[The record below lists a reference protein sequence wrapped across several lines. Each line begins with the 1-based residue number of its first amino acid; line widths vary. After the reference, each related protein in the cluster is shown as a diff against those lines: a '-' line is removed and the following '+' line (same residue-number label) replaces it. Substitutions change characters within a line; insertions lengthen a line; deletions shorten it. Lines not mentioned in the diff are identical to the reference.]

1 MLAAIVAVRSR
12 SRGGRGPLWKLNGV
26 QERWGVGTTRM
37 ARACERGKGQNGKTV
52 GRGEWEAAGRRDE
65 LVDEAHEEWAWQSTQ
80 ALRYGKSGVMRRR

>member
-1 MLAAIVAVRSR
+1 METEWSARAV
-12 SRGGRGPLWKLNGV
+12 GRGDDEDGEGV
-26 QERWGVGTTRM
+26 
-37 ARACERGKGQNGKTV
+37 RAGKRANGKTV